1 MAALVSDIAIEFR
14 VKNGRLK
21 RAILAEW
28 PSYIAFCSAHGIS
41 YSKLNKLLCMRAVAC
56 NLDGWREV
64 AIDIATALHLEPEDL
79 WPAEMKT
86 AQLRQNNGEFA
97 VTLEEAA
104 RLTTARVNTE
114 ALAQLTKGLTPRE
127 IRAIT
132 SLARGE
138 TFDEAAKGAGHD
150 GGDVSRERIRQIGLK
165 AMRKMQ
171 SAARLNDIGFHDV
184 IEEI

>member
-1 MAALVSDIAIEFR
+1 MSDIAIEFR

-21 RAILAEW
+21 RAILAKW
-28 PSYIAFCSAHGIS
+28 PSYIEFCRAHGIG
-41 YSKLNKLLCMRAVAC
+41 YSKLNGLLCMRQRAC

-97 VTLEEAA
+97 VTLEDAA

-138 TFDEAAKGAGHD
+138 TFDDAAKGAGHD
-150 GGDVSRERIRQIGLK
+150 GGDLTRERVRQIGLR
-165 AMRKMQ
+165 AIRKMQ
-171 SAARLNDIGFHDV
+171 ATAYQNKITFRDV
-184 IEEI
+184 IEEV